1 MVIIRQRTEVPWI
14 LPLGSAENNLAAAGG
29 KGANLARMVRAGLP
43 VPGGFVVT
51 TAAYGAY
58 VEANPGLAET
68 IRSAVEGLAADDP
81 AGLEAA
87 SKRIRAGFATGSL
100 PPGLEEAL
108 QRAYDDLGRPPVA
121 VRSSATAED
130 LPGLSFAGQ
139 QDTFL
144 NVTGEEALLQAV
156 VRCWSS
162 LWTARAIGYRQR
174 QAIGQAGL
182 ALAVVV
188 QEMVAAEA
196 AGVLF
201 TANPLNGKR
210 TEMAVEATLGLGEA
224 LVSGRVE
231 PDRYRLEAASGR
243 VLEYSLGGKRLSIR
257 SRTGGG
263 TVEQAEEGA
272 ADRSALPDAALA
284 ELAGHGRRLAEL
296 LGGPQDVEWAWAGGQ
311 IYLLQSRPITALYPV
326 PEGLGPRPLHVLFSF
341 GAVQGIL
348 TPITPLGRSTAGAIF
363 AGAGRLFGY
372 HLTAE
377 TQRAVH
383 TAGERLFIDFTGLAR
398 HRSLRRLLRGA
409 MPLIDP
415 GVAAAL
421 ETLWDDPRLAPR
433 EGFGFQT
440 LRRLLPFLASILPRF
455 LPSLIWPEAQR
466 RHFQAQLNEEAAT
479 IEARVAAAETLAER
493 VTLARQSMVGAFA
506 FLLPRF
512 VPRFAAAMG
521 PLTLL
526 TR

>member
-196 AGVLF
+196 AGV
-201 TANPLNGKR
+201 
-210 TEMAVEATLGLGEA
+210 
-224 LVSGRVE
+224 
-231 PDRYRLEAASGR
+231 
-243 VLEYSLGGKRLSIR
+243 
-257 SRTGGG
+257 
-263 TVEQAEEGA
+263 
-272 ADRSALPDAALA
+272 
-284 ELAGHGRRLAEL
+284 
-296 LGGPQDVEWAWAGGQ
+296 
-311 IYLLQSRPITALYPV
+311 
-326 PEGLGPRPLHVLFSF
+326 
-341 GAVQGIL
+341 
-348 TPITPLGRSTAGAIF
+348 
-363 AGAGRLFGY
+363 
-372 HLTAE
+372 
-377 TQRAVH
+377 
-383 TAGERLFIDFTGLAR
+383 
-398 HRSLRRLLRGA
+398 
-409 MPLIDP
+409 
-415 GVAAAL
+415 
-421 ETLWDDPRLAPR
+421 
-433 EGFGFQT
+433 
-440 LRRLLPFLASILPRF
+440 
-455 LPSLIWPEAQR
+455 
-466 RHFQAQLNEEAAT
+466 
-479 IEARVAAAETLAER
+479 
-493 VTLARQSMVGAFA
+493 
-506 FLLPRF
+506 
-512 VPRFAAAMG
+512 
-521 PLTLL
+521 
-526 TR
+526 